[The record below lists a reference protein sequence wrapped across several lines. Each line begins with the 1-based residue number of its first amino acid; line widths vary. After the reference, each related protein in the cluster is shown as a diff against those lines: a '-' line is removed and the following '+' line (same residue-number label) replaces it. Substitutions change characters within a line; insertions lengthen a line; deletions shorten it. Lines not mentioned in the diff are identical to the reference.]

1 MVTLLMGRVVLVEQ
15 VFHLQLQVRLYYEV
29 VEVVVVLRLALH
41 SQPLL
46 MAVGLAVRELQEIM
60 LPEQQIRAGAVGA
73 VDIVLMLVKL
83 AVQA

>member
-1 MVTLLMGRVVLVEQ
+1 
-15 VFHLQLQVRLYYEV
+15 

-60 LPEQQIRAGAVGA
+60 LPGQQIRVAVVA
-73 VDIVLMLVKL
+73 VVDIVLMLVKQV
-83 AVQA
+83 APV